1 MSINGRVDVAMLG
14 LSLAATE
21 EVRGIPDWNDPTGGA
36 ITDQKLWDSM
46 QALNGGHFFV
56 NNVEQTPETV
66 IDVPSTL
73 GEFSGTGARVA
84 QAKFFNEGGGS
95 AGLSV
100 CRRSAPTA
108 FQISL

>member
-21 EVRGIPDWNDPTGGA
+21 EVGGIPDWNDPTGGA

-46 QALNGGHFFV
+46 QALNGGHFCV
-56 NNVEQTPETV
+56 NNVEQLLKR
-66 IDVPSTL
+66 SLMCRTL